1 MTNNFG
7 PIGATTVKALTTSDG
22 SFADP
27 AMPNNPNGAWRGQ
40 YILSSDQAFHINVN
54 APAVASA
61 NARIPANTLVEIELV
76 DSDVLHFVLATSGSA
91 SSIWITKRG

>member
-1 MTNNFG
+1 MTINFCQM
-7 PIGATTVKALTTSDG
+7 GATTVKALTSSDG

-40 YILSSDQAFHINVN
+40 YILSSDQPFHVNVN
-54 APAVASA
+54 APAVANA

-76 DSDVLHFVLATSGSA
+76 DSDVLHFILGAGGSA
-91 SSIWITKRG
+91 SSIWITKKA